1 MVRFAGLLVAL
12 LAVTGW
18 ILSMGFKIDADR
30 HAILVSASLAGAVQ
44 LATFGLIQLVG
55 PRHALAGWGMGV
67 IVRGTVL
74 VLYGLL
80 LARMLGL
87 ALPAALVSFAVF
99 LFVSML
105 LESYL
110 ISNAS

>member
-18 ILSMGFKIDADR
+18 ILSIGFKTDADR

-44 LATFGLIQLVG
+44 LA
-55 PRHALAGWGMGV
+55 
-67 IVRGTVL
+67 
-74 VLYGLL
+74 
-80 LARMLGL
+80 
-87 ALPAALVSFAVF
+87 
-99 LFVSML
+99 ML